1 MADPATIA
9 IETPGENPDLPKIN
23 LPPAPMPE
31 ADVVLA
37 DKPVEPLEIEI
48 RPASNE
54 VSQHPND
61 IERIMLKA
69 YEDQAIVGESQA
81 IVKRTSDGGYLRIS
95 ENANHAQMVADQEQE
110 LSLLS
115 SPEQEATELEA
126 EGAAPPAEEE
136 DGGFWRGVQNFFAGM
151 PHGLVEGQAH
161 FNDLFP
167 IGEWVTPDG
176 RTLTTVRDGLN
187 YLGELTGLDA
197 KPPPK
202 PEGSLAAEFG
212 AGFAMFIPT
221 MIPFVKALRMAG
233 SGPVIADIVSGALAD
248 VATSGKTEA
257 DNFISMFKM
266 LPEEAEVLG
275 IPFGEFSASTA
286 AALEDFINAAPG
298 SLIDTNFRARLFA
311 GIPGIVFGSALTPAL
326 KGIGKLAVLA
336 KDSGAGQY
344 MIKVAKEVK
353 EFFADTSGS
362 VKLPPTADE
371 IAKARSDTRQG
382 ADIVAERLNVIVP
395 ESERVIGGRY
405 KAGRPDGRPWSSL
418 TDDELA
424 KRGPGFKGTDAD
436 LDRIW
441 QEVLGEVSEA
451 ARDAVE
457 RTGATWNAFPA
468 AEWDKALRLPTR
480 AQLWYEL
487 SGEAFLRRL
496 PGLSEQEHMMFLD
509 LIGATS
515 ARAQP
520 DQNLERGLAVL
531 SQRLRGVPV
540 DVDVAIRSTVG
551 DALKRAGK
559 AVSSALANKTGMFS
573 DTLGLVAGKPVR
585 YPISVNDVW
594 VGKAFGI
601 DDADLSANQA
611 LHEVFG
617 KYMNK
622 MRDNVNASGGHAFDH
637 QSWNLQARQ
646 WVQMRATEKGIDTS
660 LGKTIQGSDYAGEMD
675 AVVKKLE
682 AAGIKVPGGIMT
694 RDILMDPRFADALR
708 PQTPG
713 FRLAPK
719 ATVEFGT
726 LLTPFGHKAAK
737 LYHAARVAGDEITQR
752 EYRSILTSS
761 MYATAR
767 GKPTLWEK
775 VVRTA
780 TGETRSVTRIYSPT
794 ADDTFA
800 ISGTFEG
807 AASPNIRVPLKDMT
821 PDQIA
826 YFNAVMGKGLKQKAM
841 AAAEIRPLNSKNA
854 PLPDGAVMTASIR
867 FDLDGPVPEKL
878 LTDMTEVLGEGFEV
892 SATRNPDGMLV
903 DVNPRFG
910 DAGPE
915 GPGSAAVDA
924 AMAMLAS
931 RYGARN
937 VEAFASSFKSD
948 FGKHYIEDPGDATVW
963 NKIIKDALKE
973 WKNGAATEI
982 DNLAQGAVS
991 KRDIRAFLSGKLDKL
1006 PIDRSALPRGVSGV
1020 SVRGKASTIRKRL
1033 SGRLSDHH
1041 EQSKAAGAVGSEL
1054 NRELGKAIP
1063 KWEARA
1069 RKLGAPLNP
1078 PKGGS

>member
-1 MADPATIA
+1 MADPATIVT
-9 IETPGENPDLPKIN
+9 ETPGENPDLPKIN

-31 ADVVLA
+31 AGVVLA

-95 ENANHAQMVADQEQE
+95 ENAHHAQMAADQEQE

-136 DGGFWRGVQNFFAGM
+136 DGGFVEGVQNFFAGM
-151 PHGLVEGQAH
+151 PEGLVEGTANL
-161 FNDLFP
+161 NDLFP
-167 IGEWVTPDG
+167 IGEWVTEDG
-176 RTLTTVRDGLN
+176 RKLTTLRDAMN

-212 AGFAMFIPT
+212 KGFAMFIPT
-221 MIPFVKALRMAG
+221 MIPLVKALRMAK
-233 SGPVIADIVSGALAD
+233 SGPVIADIVGGAVAD
-248 VATSGKTEA
+248 FATSGMTEA
-257 DNFISMFKM
+257 EGFISMFKM
-266 LPEEAEVLG
+266 LPEEADVLG
-275 IPFGEFSASTA
+275 IPFGELSASTA
-286 AALEDFINAAPG
+286 AALEDFINADPG

-344 MIKVAKEVK
+344 MIKAAK
-353 EFFADTSGS
+353 EFFADTSVS

-395 ESERVIGGRY
+395 ESERVIGGTY

-441 QEVLGEVSEA
+441 QEVLGEVSES

-520 DQNLERGLAVL
+520 GENLERGLAVL

-540 DVDVAIRSTVG
+540 DVDVTIRSTVG

-601 DDADLSANQA
+601 DDADLSANQS

-708 PQTPG
+708 TQTKG

-726 LLTPFGHKAAK
+726 LLTPVGHKGNE
-737 LYHAARVAGDEITQR
+737 LYQAARVAGDEITQR

-767 GKPTLWEK
+767 GKPTIWEK
-775 VVRTA
+775 TVQLA
-780 TGETRSVTRIYSPT
+780 TGNPAQKVTRIYSPT

-807 AASPNIRVPLKDMT
+807 AAGPNIRVPLKGLT
-821 PDQIA
+821 PDEIA
-826 YFNAVMGKGLKQKAM
+826 YVNAMAGKGLKQKAM

-892 SATRNPDGMLV
+892 SAVRNPDGMLV

-915 GPGSAAVDA
+915 GPSSAAVDA
-924 AMAMLAS
+924 VTAMLAS

-937 VEAFASSFKSD
+937 VKAFPSSFKSD

-982 DNLAQGAVS
+982 DNLAQGAAS

-1006 PIDRSALPRGVSGV
+1006 PVDRSALPRGVSV
-1020 SVRGKASTIRKRL
+1020 SSVRGRSATIRKRL
-1033 SGRLSDHH
+1033 SRRLSDHH
-1041 EQSKAAGAVGSEL
+1041 EQSKAWRGIGSEVD
-1054 NRELGKAIP
+1054 RQMGEAIP